1 MQLYRLTS
9 SLNRYII
16 NLLDHVNLIGIR
28 PYRAPYVS
36 GSKLSKFDGEI
47 LPDPSEYMHTV
58 GAL

>member
-1 MQLYRLTS
+1 
-9 SLNRYII
+9 
-16 NLLDHVNLIGIR
+16 VNLIGIR